1 MIAYIKGKL
10 KQKSDNYIIIFV
22 EYNVGGIGYKV
33 YMSQTNIEKIGNVGD
48 MVETYIYQQIT
59 ENDQSLFGFLTTEE
73 LRMFELL
80 LSVSG
85 IGAKSAQNMLNK
97 IAPSSFALAVI
108 SNDTSALLKVPG
120 IGKKTAGRIILEL
133 KDKIKTE
140 EAIAKSDE
148 KLQTVIE
155 ENEKLGEAKE
165 ALQVLGYT
173 KRDIDNVFE
182 SEDIDSLS
190 VEDIIKLGLRLLSR

>member
-1 MIAYIKGKL
+1 
-10 KQKSDNYIIIFV
+10 
-22 EYNVGGIGYKV
+22 
-33 YMSQTNIEKIGNVGD
+33 
-48 MVETYIYQQIT
+48 
-59 ENDQSLFGFLTTEE
+59 
-73 LRMFELL
+73 MFELL

-148 KLQTVIE
+148 KLQSVIE

>member
-148 KLQTVIE
+148 KLQSVIE